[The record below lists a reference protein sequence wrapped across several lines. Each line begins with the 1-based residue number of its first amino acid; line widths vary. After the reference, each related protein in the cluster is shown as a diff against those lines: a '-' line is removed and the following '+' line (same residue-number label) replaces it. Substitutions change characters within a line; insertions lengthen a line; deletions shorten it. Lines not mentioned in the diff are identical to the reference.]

1 MITKGFAQELL
12 HISNHFNCEV
22 KCELEYLSKKISC
35 SVSGRFITIH
45 YKGELIWQ
53 ECLDEEIGNFGIES
67 AQHIFYIVDKIESGD
82 SNWRDLV
89 HIEKTEDLNLFYKK
103 EYEKFRKELIE
114 QQNEKQSNDQS

>member
-1 MITKGFAQELL
+1 MITKGFANELL
-12 HISNHFNCEV
+12 HISNYFNCEV
-22 KCELEYLSKKISC
+22 KCDLEYLSKKINC

-45 YKGELIWQ
+45 YKGELIWR

-67 AQHIFYIVDKIESGD
+67 VQHIFYIVDKIESGD